1 MSDITFKHHDPN
13 VMLELWHVTKRF
25 GGLTA
30 VGDVSFKIKKGE
42 IYALIGP
49 NGAGKTTIFNL
60 ITGVYALTEGRV
72 IFDGTV
78 VGQGDAIIK
87 DDMRETDVKPFRKQ
101 PYDIMSRGMA
111 RTFQNIRLFKSETVY
126 NNVLTACHAEADYNI
141 FQSLWRLKVG
151 PKWLTKYYYQE
162 KALREKTEELLKIMG
177 IWEQRDMIAVNL
189 PYGQQRKLEIARA
202 LATDPKLL
210 LLDEPA
216 AGMNPEETLALMD
229 LIREIRDRFDLTVL
243 IIEHHMDLVMNV
255 SDRIF
260 VLNFGKPLAEGTPA
274 EIQSNPEV
282 IEAYLG
288 KEAMLEIR
296 DLNVYYGG
304 IHALKGISLEVEE
317 GQIVSMI
324 GSNGAG
330 KSSMM
335 NAISGIVKYKSG
347 EILYK
352 GQPLPTAANKVVRL
366 GVCQVPEGRLIF
378 ANLTVYENLK
388 VGAYLRSD
396 KDGIERDLK
405 RVYEIFPRLEERKN
419 QIAGTL
425 SGGEQQMLAMGR
437 GIMSAPDLIM
447 LDEPSLGLAP
457 LLVNTIFDTIREI
470 KAMGKTIL
478 LVEQNALKALSVAD
492 NAYVLE
498 QGRIT
503 KSGPG
508 KELLKDPAIAEAYL
522 GKAAR

>member
-1 MSDITFKHHDPN
+1 M
-13 VMLELWHVTKRF
+13 
-25 GGLTA
+25 
-30 VGDVSFKIKKGE
+30 
-42 IYALIGP
+42 
-49 NGAGKTTIFNL
+49 
-60 ITGVYALTEGRV
+60 
-72 IFDGTV
+72 
-78 VGQGDAIIK
+78 
-87 DDMRETDVKPFRKQ
+87 
-101 PYDIMSRGMA
+101 
-111 RTFQNIRLFKSETVY
+111 
-126 NNVLTACHAEADYNI
+126 
-141 FQSLWRLKVG
+141 
-151 PKWLTKYYYQE
+151 
-162 KALREKTEELLKIMG
+162 
-177 IWEQRDMIAVNL
+177 
-189 PYGQQRKLEIARA
+189 
-202 LATDPKLL
+202 
-210 LLDEPA
+210 
-216 AGMNPEETLALMD
+216 
-229 LIREIRDRFDLTVL
+229 
-243 IIEHHMDLVMNV
+243 
-255 SDRIF
+255 
-260 VLNFGKPLAEGTPA
+260 
-274 EIQSNPEV
+274 
-282 IEAYLG
+282 
-288 KEAMLEIR
+288 AMLEIR

-335 NAISGIVKYKSG
+335 NAISGIVKYK
-347 EILYK
+347 
-352 GQPLPTAANKVVRL
+352 
-366 GVCQVPEGRLIF
+366 VPEGRLIF

>member
-49 NGAGKTTIFNL
+49 NGAGK
-60 ITGVYALTEGRV
+60 
-72 IFDGTV
+72 
-78 VGQGDAIIK
+78 
-87 DDMRETDVKPFRKQ
+87 
-101 PYDIMSRGMA
+101 
-111 RTFQNIRLFKSETVY
+111 
-126 NNVLTACHAEADYNI
+126 
-141 FQSLWRLKVG
+141 
-151 PKWLTKYYYQE
+151 
-162 KALREKTEELLKIMG
+162 
-177 IWEQRDMIAVNL
+177 
-189 PYGQQRKLEIARA
+189 
-202 LATDPKLL
+202 
-210 LLDEPA
+210 
-216 AGMNPEETLALMD
+216 
-229 LIREIRDRFDLTVL
+229 
-243 IIEHHMDLVMNV
+243 
-255 SDRIF
+255 
-260 VLNFGKPLAEGTPA
+260 
-274 EIQSNPEV
+274 
-282 IEAYLG
+282 
-288 KEAMLEIR
+288 
-296 DLNVYYGG
+296 
-304 IHALKGISLEVEE
+304 
-317 GQIVSMI
+317 
-324 GSNGAG
+324 
-330 KSSMM
+330 SSMM
-335 NAISGIVKYKSG
+335 NAISGILTYKSG
-347 EILYK
+347 EFLYQ

-366 GVCQVPEGRLIF
+366 GVCPEPEGRLIF

>member
-1 MSDITFKHHDPN
+1 M
-13 VMLELWHVTKRF
+13 
-25 GGLTA
+25 
-30 VGDVSFKIKKGE
+30 
-42 IYALIGP
+42 
-49 NGAGKTTIFNL
+49 
-60 ITGVYALTEGRV
+60 
-72 IFDGTV
+72 
-78 VGQGDAIIK
+78 
-87 DDMRETDVKPFRKQ
+87 
-101 PYDIMSRGMA
+101 
-111 RTFQNIRLFKSETVY
+111 
-126 NNVLTACHAEADYNI
+126 
-141 FQSLWRLKVG
+141 
-151 PKWLTKYYYQE
+151 
-162 KALREKTEELLKIMG
+162 
-177 IWEQRDMIAVNL
+177 
-189 PYGQQRKLEIARA
+189 
-202 LATDPKLL
+202 
-210 LLDEPA
+210 
-216 AGMNPEETLALMD
+216 
-229 LIREIRDRFDLTVL
+229 
-243 IIEHHMDLVMNV
+243 
-255 SDRIF
+255 
-260 VLNFGKPLAEGTPA
+260 
-274 EIQSNPEV
+274 
-282 IEAYLG
+282 
-288 KEAMLEIR
+288 AMLEIR

-366 GVCQVPEGRLIF
+366 GVCQVPDGRLIF

>member
-1 MSDITFKHHDPN
+1 M
-13 VMLELWHVTKRF
+13 
-25 GGLTA
+25 
-30 VGDVSFKIKKGE
+30 
-42 IYALIGP
+42 
-49 NGAGKTTIFNL
+49 
-60 ITGVYALTEGRV
+60 
-72 IFDGTV
+72 
-78 VGQGDAIIK
+78 
-87 DDMRETDVKPFRKQ
+87 
-101 PYDIMSRGMA
+101 
-111 RTFQNIRLFKSETVY
+111 
-126 NNVLTACHAEADYNI
+126 
-141 FQSLWRLKVG
+141 
-151 PKWLTKYYYQE
+151 
-162 KALREKTEELLKIMG
+162 
-177 IWEQRDMIAVNL
+177 
-189 PYGQQRKLEIARA
+189 
-202 LATDPKLL
+202 
-210 LLDEPA
+210 
-216 AGMNPEETLALMD
+216 
-229 LIREIRDRFDLTVL
+229 
-243 IIEHHMDLVMNV
+243 
-255 SDRIF
+255 
-260 VLNFGKPLAEGTPA
+260 
-274 EIQSNPEV
+274 
-282 IEAYLG
+282 
-288 KEAMLEIR
+288 AMLEIR

-304 IHALKGISLEVEE
+304 IHALKGISLEVSE

-352 GQPLPTAANKVVRL
+352 GEPLPTAANKVVKL
-366 GVCQVPEGRLIF
+366 GVCQVPEGRQIF
-378 ANLTVYENLK
+378 AN
-388 VGAYLRSD
+388 
-396 KDGIERDLK
+396 
-405 RVYEIFPRLEERKN
+405 KN

-457 LLVNTIFDTIREI
+457 LLVNTIFDTIKEI

-508 KELLKDPAIAEAYL
+508 RELLKDPAIAEAYL